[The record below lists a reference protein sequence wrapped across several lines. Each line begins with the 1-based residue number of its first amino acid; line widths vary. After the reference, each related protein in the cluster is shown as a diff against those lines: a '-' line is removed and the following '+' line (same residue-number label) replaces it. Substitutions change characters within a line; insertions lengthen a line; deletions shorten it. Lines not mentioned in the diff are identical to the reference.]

1 MLDAIRWDSDLIRR
15 YDLAGPRYTS
25 YPTAVQFQT
34 QVGAFDLLHALRDSR
49 KAVRP
54 LSLYVHI
61 PFCANICYYCACN
74 KVITKDRGR
83 AQAYLQRLEHEI
95 QMIACHL
102 DPGQVVEQ
110 LHFGGGTPTFLSHD
124 ELRQL
129 MAQLRK
135 HFNLLDDDSGDYGIE
150 IDPREADWSTMGLL
164 RELGFNRV
172 SLGVQDLDPQVQRAV
187 NRLQS
192 LEETQAI
199 IEAAHTLQ
207 FRSVNID
214 LIYGL
219 PKQTPEAFAHT
230 VDEIIALQPDRLSVF
245 NYAHLPERFMPQRR
259 IDSADLPAPEAKLLM
274 LERTIEQLTQA
285 GYRYIGMDHFALPDD
300 ELAVAQEE
308 LTLQRNFQGYT
319 THGHC
324 DLIGLGVSAI
334 SQVGDLYSQNSSD
347 LSDYQGLLGSDQ
359 LATKRGLVCNTDDR
373 VRRAVIQQ
381 LICHFSLDFAAIE
394 AAFAIDFRAY
404 FSEQWPQLAR
414 MASDGLIEL
423 DAQGIRVSPAGRL
436 LVRSICMVF
445 DAHLTQHNRE
455 RFSRVI

>member
-1 MLDAIRWDSDLIRR
+1 MLDAIRWDTDLIRR

-25 YPTAVQFQT
+25 YPTAVQFDG
-34 QVGAFDLLHALRDSR
+34 QVGTFDLFHALRDSR
-49 KAVRP
+49 KALRP
-54 LSLYVHI
+54 LSLYVHV

-83 AQAYLQRLEHEI
+83 AQPYLQRLEQEI
-95 QMIACHL
+95 QLIACHL
-102 DPGQVVEQ
+102 DPAQKVEQ

-135 HFNLLDDDSGDYGIE
+135 NFNLLDDDSGDYGIE

-172 SLGVQDLDPQVQRAV
+172 SIGLQDLDPAVQRAV

-192 LEETQAI
+192 LEETRAVI
-199 IEAAHTLQ
+199 DAARTLQ
-207 FRSVNID
+207 FRSINID

-219 PKQTPEAFAHT
+219 PRQTPENFART
-230 VDEIIALQPDRLSVF
+230 VDEVINLQPDRLSVF

-259 IDSADLPAPEAKLLM
+259 INSDELPTPAQKLEILQG
-274 LERTIEQLTQA
+274 TIEQLTQA

-300 ELAVAQEE
+300 ELAIAQEE
-308 LTLQRNFQGYT
+308 STLQRNFQGYT

-334 SQVGDLYSQNSSD
+334 SQIGDLYCQNSSD
-347 LSDYQGLLGSDQ
+347 LNQYQNTLASAQ
-359 LATKRGLVCNTDDR
+359 LATSRGLLCNADDR
-373 VRRAVIQQ
+373 LRRAVIQQ
-381 LICHFSLDFAAIE
+381 LICNFSLEFAEIEHAFNVDFQG
-394 AAFAIDFRAY
+394 Y
-404 FSEQWPQLAR
+404 FGELWPQLQG
-414 MASDGLIEL
+414 MADDGLIEL
-423 DAQGIRVSPAGRL
+423 DNERITVLPAGRL
-436 LVRSICMVF
+436 LVRSVCMVF
-445 DAHLTQHNRE
+445 DAYLEQHNRQ